1 MDSWEPEIG
10 SAVAALRRARAQ
22 KPESGSVPMFPLDSE
37 EGSALAFLLD
47 SEEGS
52 SPTSS

>member
-1 MDSWEPEIG
+1 M
-10 SAVAALRRARAQ
+10 
-22 KPESGSVPMFPLDSE
+22 PMFPLDSE

-47 SEEGS
+47 SEEGP